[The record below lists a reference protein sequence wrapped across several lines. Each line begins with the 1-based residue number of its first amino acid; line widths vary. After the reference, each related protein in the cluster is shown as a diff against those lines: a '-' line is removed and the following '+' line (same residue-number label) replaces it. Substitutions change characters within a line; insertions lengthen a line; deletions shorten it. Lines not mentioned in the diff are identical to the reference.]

1 MYKDILITQL
11 NDFVFCPASVYFH
24 MLYGDTERV
33 LYQSEK
39 QLNGTKAH
47 ETIDMHKY
55 TSKNIITGLDVYCEE
70 FSLVGKID
78 MYDVQKQMLIERKR
92 MVKQIY
98 DGYIYQVYAQCLAMR
113 EMGYPVKKIK
123 IHNIVDNKDFDISL
137 PENNPEMY
145 QKFVKN
151 IEEIK
156 NFKLKEFVQD
166 NKTKCLNCIY
176 ESACDRTLV

>member
-11 NDFVFCPASVYFH
+11 NDFVFCLASIYFH

-123 IHNIVDNKDFDISL
+123 IHSIVDNKDFDISL
-137 PENNPEMY
+137 PEDNPEMY
-145 QKFVKN
+145 QKFVK
-151 IEEIK
+151 ILK
-156 NFKLKEFVQD
+156 KL
-166 NKTKCLNCIY
+166 
-176 ESACDRTLV
+176 RTLSLRNLFKTIKQNA